1 MIHLRGQKKEQS
13 DFERK
18 TAAGCRCLQKHDS
31 SIRRNDRNYIFFAL
45 KKSELVFRTLLLLAD
60 VRCRLVKVQLKAEI
74 NQSLFILIFV
84 LELNF

>member
-1 MIHLRGQKKEQS
+1 MNGKYICG
-13 DFERK
+13 K
-18 TAAGCRCLQKHDS
+18 TPIMNPCDNGHKDVVKLLLAKTFS
-31 SIRRNDRNYIFFAL
+31 YI
-45 KKSELVFRTLLLLAD
+45 FRTLLLLAD